1 MKPLTT
7 YLLYGFFLAAM
18 SPALAQNPT
27 QSIKGT
33 ITDKDTR
40 QPLIGATVVVSTAEG
55 QPGTVTDYDGKF
67 ELADVPVGRH
77 RLEFQYLGYEPYIID
92 DAILNSA
99 KELVLNIE
107 LVEQAVVTEEVVIT
121 ARAHGNEPLN
131 ELAMVSTRSFS
142 VEETQRYAA
151 SANDPSRMAVGF
163 PGVQANRDARSDIII
178 RGNSGIGLLWRLE
191 GIDIP
196 NPNHFARRGSSGG
209 GITIF
214 SVSMLSN
221 SDFSTGAFPAEYGNA
236 FSGVFDIKFRNGNM
250 EKREYTFRAGMLGL
264 DFSTE
269 GPIKKGKSSYLVNYR
284 YSTLGLLDAMNI
296 RLVDER
302 ESNRFQDLSFKLNFY
317 SENGKHITS
326 VWGIG
331 GLSDEYFEAVK
342 GVENWET
349 YTDYQTRDFDT
360 DMGVVGVNHN
370 YLIDD
375 KSYLRTSLA
384 VMGQKVLF
392 RNDTLTTE
400 LIPTNVSD
408 ELYFN
413 NRLVLSSYYNRKL
426 SPKAA
431 FKGGF
436 IASRLS
442 YDLSYRYLLDEAYRT
457 YLDEA
462 GSTFLLQ
469 PYANLRLRPHV
480 RWTVN
485 LGLHA
490 MYFTLNESS
499 SLEPRLGVRYQ
510 ATEKASF
517 SFAYGLHSR
526 ILPIGTYFTLVPT
539 MEGERFQPNQELN
552 LIKAHHFVLGY
563 DQLLGKSQRLRLEA
577 YYQRLFNVPVSIDP
591 QSTFSLINQIEGYA
605 TRELVSEGTGTNIGL
620 DVTYEQ
626 FFSNGTFFITAAS
639 VYNSTYEALNGETY
653 DTRYNSQLLGSFMGG
668 KEWPAGERAV
678 LQTGL
683 RILYS
688 GGQRITPILSPMRD
702 PFDPASPTLDDTMP
716 FSIQVGDYFRP
727 DLRIAYRRDNPAN
740 AWYIAIDIQ
749 NFINRDNDDALDYNF
764 DPDRKDWVFGFQS
777 GIVPVLSFQIDF

>member
-1 MKPLTT
+1 MKPRTTFLSLVLLTT
-7 YLLYGFFLAAM
+7 MAF
-18 SPALAQNPT
+18 PAFAQNPT
-27 QSIKGT
+27 QTIKGR
-33 ITDKDTR
+33 ILDKDTR
-40 QPLIGATVVVSTAEG
+40 QPLIGATVVVATADG
-55 QPGTVTDYDGKF
+55 RPGAVTDTDGKF
-67 ELADVPVGRH
+67 ELPGVPVGRH
-77 RLEFQYLGYEPYIID
+77 RIAFQYLGYEPYLVE

-99 KELVLNIE
+99 KELFLEVE
-107 LVEQAVVTEEVVIT
+107 LVEQAVLTEEVVIT

-131 ELAMVSTRSFS
+131 ELSMVSTRSFS

-196 NPNHFARRGSSGG
+196 NPNHFARKGSSGG

-269 GPIKKGKSSYLVNYR
+269 GPIKKGRSSYLANYR
-284 YSTLGLLDAMNI
+284 YSTLGILDAMDI

-302 ESNRFQDLSFKLNFY
+302 ESNRFQDLSFKLQFN
-317 SENGKHITS
+317 SENGRHITS

-331 GLSDEYFEAVK
+331 GLSDEFFEAVK

-360 DMGVVGVNHN
+360 DMGAVGVNHN

-375 KSYLRTSLA
+375 KSYLRTGLA

-400 LIPTNVSD
+400 LQPTKVND
-408 ELYFN
+408 ELYIN

-426 SPKAA
+426 SSKAA

-442 YDLSYRYLLDEAYRT
+442 YDLFFRYLLGEEYRT
-457 YLDEA
+457 YLDEK
-462 GSTFLLQ
+462 GHTFLLQ
-469 PYANLRLRPHV
+469 PYASLRLRPHV
-480 RWTVN
+480 RWTIN

-490 MYFTLNESS
+490 MYFDLNGAA
-499 SLEPRLGVRYQ
+499 SLEPRLGIRYQ
-510 ATEKASF
+510 ASEAASF
-517 SFAYGLHSR
+517 SLAYGLHSR
-526 ILPIGTYFTLVPT
+526 ILPIGSYFTLVPN
-539 MEGERFQPNQELN
+539 GAGGFRQPNMGLK
-552 LIKAHHFVLGY
+552 LIRAHHFVLGY

-577 YYQRLFNVPVSIDP
+577 YYQRLFDVPVSIDP
-591 QSTFSLINQIEGYA
+591 ESTFSLLNQIEGYA
-605 TRELVSEGTGTNIGL
+605 TRELASKGTGSNIGL
-620 DVTYEQ
+620 DITYEQ
-626 FFSNGTFFITAAS
+626 FFTNGTFFIAAAS
-639 VYNSTYEALNGETY
+639 LFNSTYEPLNGQTY
-653 DTRYNSQLLGSFMGG
+653 DTRYNSQVLGSFMGG
-668 KEWPAGERAV
+668 KEWPAGEHAV

-688 GGQRITPILSPMRD
+688 GGQRITPILSPVRD
-702 PFDPASPTLDDTMP
+702 PFDPANPLLDESRP
-716 FSIQVGDYFRP
+716 FSVQVGDYFRP
-727 DLRIAYRRDNPAN
+727 DLRAAYRRDNQKN
-740 AWYIAIDIQ
+740 AWYIALDVQ
-749 NFINRDNDDALDYNF
+749 NFISRNNDDALDYNY
-764 DPDRKDWVFGFQS
+764 DPDLEGWVFGFQS
-777 GIVPVLSFQIDF
+777 GIVPVLSFQIDL